1 MGELRFPDE
10 IVRHKVLDL
19 IGDFALLGMHPR
31 CEVIALKSGHAL
43 HVAAVR
49 ELLAPYRPAAVA
61 SLTRRSR
68 SHRDRGRCLG
78 NDRPVAYVDVRSI
91 MEILPHRYPML
102 LIDRI
107 TELEP
112 QKRAV
117 GYKNIT
123 FNEPFFTGHFPNN
136 PVMPGVLIIEAM
148 AQLGGSA
155 ILEPNSQT
163 TTCRISPSVDKV
175 KFRRP
180 VVPGDKLV
188 MEVERAVGA
197 HEHRPPCAPKR
208 ESTTSSCAR
217 ANSHSRSCPTRGC
230 SASTR
235 RSLHM

>member
-1 MGELRFPDE
+1 
-10 IVRHKVLDL
+10 
-19 IGDFALLGMHPR
+19 
-31 CEVIALKSGHAL
+31 
-43 HVAAVR
+43 
-49 ELLAPYRPAAVA
+49 
-61 SLTRRSR
+61 
-68 SHRDRGRCLG
+68 
-78 NDRPVAYVDVRSI
+78 VAYVDVRSI

-163 TTCRISPSVDKV
+163 TTVPYLAGVDKV

-180 VVPGDKLV
+180 VIPGDKLV
-188 MEVERAVGA
+188 MEVNVMWVRMNMGGLRA
-197 HEHRPPCAPKR
+197 E
-208 ESTTSSCAR
+208 AR
-217 ANSHSRSCPTRGC
+217 VDDQLVC
-230 SASTR
+230 SGELAFSMVSDTLLFRLDASI
-235 RSLHM
+235 LHM